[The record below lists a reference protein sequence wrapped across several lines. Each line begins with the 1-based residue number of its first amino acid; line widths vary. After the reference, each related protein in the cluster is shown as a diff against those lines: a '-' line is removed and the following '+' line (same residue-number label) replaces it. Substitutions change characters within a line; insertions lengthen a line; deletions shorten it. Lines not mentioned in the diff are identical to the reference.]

1 MGSSLA
7 SLAGGRCVGCRLP
20 RGLVCRSCLESLD
33 GASPV
38 QVAGVDRVAAAWP
51 HEGVPRELILGLK
64 LRGMRVF
71 VEPLVDG
78 LVDRLMRVGTEAD
91 VVAWPPCSRSDK
103 RARGFDHAEL
113 LARGV
118 AERLGLPALSLLQ
131 RVTTTADQTGLSG
144 ELRRRNLIGA
154 FDARAFRGV
163 VLLVDD
169 VVTTGATLQACGGAL
184 RAAGAPDIEAV
195 TACSAF

>member
-1 MGSSLA
+1 MGLSLA
-7 SLAGGRCVGCRLP
+7 SLTAGRCVGCRH
-20 RGLVCRSCLESLD
+20 RGGLVCARCLDELR
-33 GASPV
+33 GPGQV
-38 QVAGVDRVAAAWP
+38 QVDEVDRVGAVWR

-71 VEPLVDG
+71 AGPLVDG
-78 LVDRLMRVGTEAD
+78 LVDLLMRAGTEAD

-118 AERLGLPALSLLQ
+118 AERVGLPARPLLR
-131 RVTTTADQTGLSG
+131 RVVRSADQTGLSG

-154 FDARAFRGV
+154 FEARACRGV

-169 VVTTGATLQACGGAL
+169 VVTTGATLQACGNAL
-184 RAAGAPDIEAV
+184 REGGAVGIEAV